1 MHSQL
6 LNFPSCTT
14 RPCTFV
20 LLIFT
25 FILFGLFFGLPAQ
38 ALKLGLSVSPQIFEL
53 DVFPGETISQ
63 KIKIGN
69 LSELSLPITVKVVD
83 FTAEEDSG
91 EMIFDEASQDPSIA
105 SRKWFKIENPDL
117 ILEPGERRDVLFS
130 INVSENAEP
139 RGYYSVMIFEPR
151 LPSFYFEEMREAT
164 GEVIPVQP
172 RAIPMVG
179 VLFLT
184 SIKTFALEPE
194 VGQKLEVVEFSLP
207 KEERLVT
214 LENFVSKLI
223 GNVAQAAQITITK
236 KSPKNFVLRIK
247 NNDIYHIKPYGKVL
261 IYNWF
266 GKKVGETEVPKM
278 TILPGKTRAFPVE
291 FSPEIPEKLKWL
303 PTSISNFLVQNFF
316 VGKYQAKLEIQAKSP
331 LTAEILKPSATGLL
345 TFFSFPWQFWLPS
358 IFVLVAFGFF
368 VVKYRK
374 RIGLAFMTLIR
385 R

>member
-1 MHSQL
+1 MHSKL
-6 LNFPSCTT
+6 LNFTSCTT

-38 ALKLGLSVSPQIFEL
+38 ALKLGLSVSPQIFEM

-63 KIKIGN
+63 KITIGN
-69 LSELSLPITVKVVD
+69 LSEVSLPIIVRVVD

-91 EMIFDEASQDPSIA
+91 EMIFDEASQDPSVA
-105 SRKWFKIENPDL
+105 SRKWFEIENPNL
-117 ILEPGERRDVLFS
+117 ILEPGERRKVLFS
-130 INVSENAEP
+130 INVPENAEP

-151 LPSFYFEEMREAT
+151 LPSFYFEETGEAT

-172 RAIPMVG
+172 RAIPVVG

-184 SIKTFALEPE
+184 SIKTLALEPE
-194 VGQKLEVVEFSLP
+194 IEQKLEVVEFSLP

-247 NNDIYHIKPYGKVL
+247 NNDIYHIKPSGKVL

-266 GKKVGETEVPKM
+266 GKKVGESKIPQR
-278 TILPGKTRAFPVE
+278 TILPGKTRSFPVE
-291 FSPEIPEKLKWL
+291 FSPEIPERLKWL
-303 PTSISNFLVQNFF
+303 PASISNFLVQNFF
-316 VGKYQAKLEIQAKSP
+316 FGKYQAALQLCETDAEQDAKLRESLVFWALPWKFWISF
-331 LTAEILKPSATGLL
+331 LL
-345 TFFSFPWQFWLPS
+345 IFGMLIFSV
-358 IFVLVAFGFF
+358 I
-368 VVKYRK
+368 KYKK
-374 RIGLAFMTLIR
+374 RIKLALKTLIYADKAD
-385 R
+385 

>member
-6 LNFPSCTT
+6 LNFPSSKS
-14 RPCTFV
+14 RPLISLC
-20 LLIFT
+20 LIFV

-139 RGYYSVMIFEPR
+139 HGYYSVMIFEPR
-151 LPSFYFEEMREAT
+151 LPSFYFEKPSQISEEM
-164 GEVIPVQP
+164 IPVQP
-172 RAIPMVG
+172 RAIPVVG

-194 VGQKLEVVEFSLP
+194 VK
-207 KEERLVT
+207 
-214 LENFVSKLI
+214 
-223 GNVAQAAQITITK
+223 
-236 KSPKNFVLRIK
+236 
-247 NNDIYHIKPYGKVL
+247 
-261 IYNWF
+261 
-266 GKKVGETEVPKM
+266 
-278 TILPGKTRAFPVE
+278 
-291 FSPEIPEKLKWL
+291 
-303 PTSISNFLVQNFF
+303 
-316 VGKYQAKLEIQAKSP
+316 
-331 LTAEILKPSATGLL
+331 
-345 TFFSFPWQFWLPS
+345 
-358 IFVLVAFGFF
+358 
-368 VVKYRK
+368 
-374 RIGLAFMTLIR
+374 
-385 R
+385 